1 MRLPRVRVPSLALSI
16 KARLSWV
23 LVSTAVMALLL
34 GASGWW
40 LLGQANQRMMD
51 MYANRIEPMVTLQR
65 LSDQYQ
71 VGVTGAV
78 NKVQTGNLDWPDA
91 RQAVAVALNTIRSAW
106 DQYQQQPKTLEE
118 ERELAQDV
126 DRVLNDANRSI
137 EQLLSIMDS
146 ENYGDLDQYARNRM
160 QSEVMPA
167 VEALTAL
174 IDFERER
181 AAELYEHNASTY
193 GTANKLTLALMAVAA
208 VVAMLGLVTT
218 IRGISLPLGRITH
231 AMRAVADG
239 DLDAPV
245 AGLGRRDEIGALA
258 GALEV
263 FKDNRRQAQA
273 LQAQQ
278 DEENSRR
285 QQRQETI
292 ERYIAQFDATL
303 GAALDTLNSSAT
315 ELRATAQSMTHT
327 AENTDQRAAVVATAS
342 QQATANVQTLASAAE
357 QLSASIAEIGRHGA
371 HSAEIALRALQTADQ
386 TNTQVQSLADAAQRI
401 GDVVTLIN
409 DIAAQ
414 TNLLALNATIEAA
427 RAGDAGKGFA
437 VVASEVK
444 SLANQTSKATEEVAA
459 QISAIQ
465 NATEQAIAAIQ
476 GIGSTIREIN
486 ETADVIALQVREQGS
501 ATQEIAENIAQTA
514 AGTQQVTHNIGE
526 VSEGAAETGS
536 AAGQVLS
543 AADELARQGNTLRE
557 EVNRFLAD
565 LRAA

>member
-1 MRLPRVRVPSLALSI
+1 MRLPRVRLPALALSI

-40 LLGQANQRMMD
+40 LLGQANQRMTD
-51 MYANRIEPMVTLQR
+51 IYQSRIEPMVALQR
-65 LSDQYQ
+65 VSDQYQ
-71 VGVTGAV
+71 VNITGALH
-78 NKVQTGNLDWPDA
+78 KVQTGDVQWADA
-91 RQAVAVALNTIRSAW
+91 RQAVSVAMNDIRGSW
-106 DQYQQQPKTLEE
+106 EQYFKQPKALAEE
-118 ERELAQDV
+118 VQLADDV
-126 DRVLNDANRSI
+126 DKVLTDANRAVEAVLLILDSQNFD
-137 EQLLSIMDS
+137 QLDS
-146 ENYGDLDQYARNRM
+146 FIRERLPQDVL
-160 QSEVMPA
+160 PA

-174 IDFERER
+174 LDFERER
-181 AAELYEHNASTY
+181 AAELYANNAHTY
-193 GTANKLTLALMAVAA
+193 RVANKLTLALTGLAA
-208 VVAMLGLVTT
+208 AVAMLGMVTT
-218 IRGISLPLGRITH
+218 VRGISLPLGRITA
-231 AMRAVADG
+231 AMRAVAAG

-245 AGLGRRDEIGALA
+245 AGRDRRDEIGALA
-258 GALEV
+258 RALEV
-263 FKDNRRQAQA
+263 FKDNRRQADA
-273 LQAQQ
+273 LRAEQ
-278 DEENSRR
+278 DADHARR
-285 QQRQETI
+285 QQRQEAI
-292 ERYIAQFDATL
+292 ERHIAQFDSTL
-303 GAALDTLNSSAT
+303 GHALDTLNSSAV

-327 AENTDQRAAVVATAS
+327 AEVTDQRAAVVASAS

-371 HSAEIALRALQTADQ
+371 HSAQIAQRALQTAEH
-386 TNTQVQSLADAAQRI
+386 TNGQVQSLAEAAQRI

-444 SLANQTSKATEEVAA
+444 SLANQTSKATEDVAA
-459 QISAIQ
+459 QIASIQ
-465 NATEQAIAAIQ
+465 GATRQAIAAIT
-476 GIGSTIREIN
+476 GIGGTIREIN
-486 ETADVIALQVREQGS
+486 DTADVIALQVREQGS
-501 ATQEIAENIAQTA
+501 ATQEIAQNIAQTA
-514 AGTQQVTHNIGE
+514 AGTQEVTHNIAE

-557 EVNRFLAD
+557 EVNRFLSE